1 MIYGKTLSR
10 RLKSGGVLVLV
21 VALGACAS
29 ASDYPSFAIP
39 TTDNETGRVAM
50 RFPGVSVPEPNAAPS
65 PAEALPAEL
74 DAYLA
79 AISTRAK
86 AASNAF
92 SQNLDPAQSLAVAAS
107 AVDTESDVWTNAQ
120 VRLADLTT
128 FHSRTHIAL
137 ADLDSLAARAE
148 LSQGSPADK
157 AAIEELRAELSRTL
171 DGQAKAL
178 ASISLKLSR

>member
-1 MIYGKTLSR
+1 MIHSKALSQ
-10 RLKSGGVLVLV
+10 RLKSGGVLVLAG
-21 VALGACAS
+21 ALGACAS

-39 TTDNETGRVAM
+39 TADNEAGRVVM
-50 RFPGVSVPEPNAAPS
+50 RFPGVSVPEPVSAPAPS
-65 PAEALPAEL
+65 ETLPTEL

-86 AASNAF
+86 AASSAF
-92 SQNLDPAQSLAVAAS
+92 SRNIDSARSLAVAAS
-107 AVDTESDVWTNAQ
+107 AGDTESDIWTNAQ

-137 ADLDSLAARAE
+137 ADLDLLAAKAE
-148 LSQGSPADK
+148 LSQGSPADRT
-157 AAIEELRAELSRTL
+157 AIEELRAELSRTL

-178 ASISLKLSR
+178 ASINLKMSR